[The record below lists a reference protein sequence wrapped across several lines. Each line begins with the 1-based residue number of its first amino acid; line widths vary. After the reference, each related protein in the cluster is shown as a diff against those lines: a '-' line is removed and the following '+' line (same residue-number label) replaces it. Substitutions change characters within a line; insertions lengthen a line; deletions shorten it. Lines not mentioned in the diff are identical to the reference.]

1 MTSLMIAVQICL
13 TLLVTG
19 GLTYLMIQNVVVE
32 DAKNVTRYQKF
43 VAVLLLIHAVLGP
56 IALINLIWSY

>member
-1 MTSLMIAVQICL
+1 MTSLTVALQICL

-32 DAKNVTRYQKF
+32 DVKNATQYQKF
-43 VAVLLLIHAVLGP
+43 VAVLVLIHAVLGP

>member
-1 MTSLMIAVQICL
+1 MTSLLVAYQICL

-19 GLTYLMIQNVVVE
+19 GLTYLMIKNVVVE
-32 DAKNVTRYQKF
+32 DAKNVTQYQKF
-43 VAVLLLIHAVLGP
+43 VAILLLIHAVLGP

>member
-1 MTSLMIAVQICL
+1 MTSFMIAVQICL

-19 GLTYLMIQNVVVE
+19 GMTYLMIKNVVVE
-32 DAKNVTRYQKF
+32 DVKNVTQYQKF